1 MKRWTCFGTVYTG
14 FHTGKTPTDD
24 GPDMDIIFEVTLRRV
39 AADGTTL
46 LFPEISVETF
56 RTNLYESP
64 QTVVALYRDH
74 GTSEQFHSELKH
86 DMNVQRLPSG
96 TFAVNKVILQVAM
109 VAFNMLRFLG

>member
-1 MKRWTCFGTVYTG
+1 
-14 FHTGKTPTDD
+14 
-24 GPDMDIIFEVTLRRV
+24 MDIIFEVTLRRV

-46 LFPEISVETF
+46 LFPEISAETF
-56 RTNLYESP
+56 RTNPYESP
-64 QTVVALYRDH
+64 QSVVALYRDH